1 MKHDTKSLSRIAP
14 KDGILPEEAIVGDTI
29 DLSEYIDFNF
39 YDPVWYWNSQSGEK
53 GEALPGRWLGIS
65 HRQNIMRDC
74 DTYYKKFPWKQTLIE
89 QPLEGAAV
97 YISKGQIV
105 CSKRV
110 PRGFEPEFCH
120 PYYRSVMKL
129 HSSNLKG
136 NPKLWGKQA
145 KLVKH
150 MYFHR

>member
-1 MKHDTKSLSRIAP
+1 MADFSDRPVGFGLGLGVPEDERSILMYEHLTFFQYVLHDIEAGYKV
-14 KDGILPEEAIVGDTI
+14 ILRDRCWFKR
-29 DLSEYIDFNF
+29 Y
-39 YDPVWYWNSQSGEK
+39 
-53 GEALPGRWLGIS
+53 
-65 HRQNIMRDC
+65 IMRDG

-97 YISKGQIV
+97 YIGKGEIV

-120 PYYRSVMKL
+120 PYYRSVMRL

>member
-1 MKHDTKSLSRIAP
+1 MTF
-14 KDGILPEEAIVGDTI
+14 PEEII
-29 DLSEYIDFNF
+29 DKIFEYERHILMTEHLPRYKYVLKDIKEGLKIILTDPDWHKKYYREIDDVFH
-39 YDPVWYWNSQSGEK
+39 YQ
-53 GEALPGRWLGIS
+53 
-65 HRQNIMRDC
+65 
-74 DTYYKKFPWKQTLIE
+74 FPWKVSDWVQ
-89 QPLEGAAV
+89 QPLEGAAL
-97 YISKGQIV
+97 YIGRERIV

>member
-1 MKHDTKSLSRIAP
+1 
-14 KDGILPEEAIVGDTI
+14 
-29 DLSEYIDFNF
+29 
-39 YDPVWYWNSQSGEK
+39 
-53 GEALPGRWLGIS
+53 
-65 HRQNIMRDC
+65 MRDG

-97 YISKGQIV
+97 YIGKGQIV